1 MINESMTS
9 DILEWLIQSRVSTF
23 LTDFVK
29 DSCLELYTSMNVTF
43 K

>member
-1 MINESMTS
+1 MINEPMTS
-9 DILEWLIQSRVSTF
+9 DILEWPIQSSVSTF

-29 DSCLELYTSMNVTF
+29 DNCLELYTSMNVTL